1 MRCPKCLQDNPSD
14 TRFCGNCAAP
24 LGPTSLETERSA
36 GPTETI
42 ATIVTELRTGTA
54 FAGRF
59 QVIEELGKGG
69 MGRVYK
75 VYDEKTREKIALKL
89 LKPEIAAD
97 KQAIERFG
105 NELRFA
111 RKISHR
117 NVCRMYD
124 LGEEKGTHFITMEYV
139 SGEDLKSMLQMMG
152 QLSSGQIVSIGK
164 QVCDGLAEA
173 HSLGVVHRDL
183 KPQNIMIDKSGNAK
197 IMDFGIARSI
207 REKGITGAG
216 IMIGTPEYMS
226 PEQTEAKDI
235 DQRSDIY
242 SLGIIL
248 YEMATGHVPFEG
260 ETALSIAI
268 KHKTEIPKDPREFN
282 PQIPEDLSRL
292 ILKCMEKEKER
303 RYQGVDEILSALV
316 KIESRTPTTGIAASK
331 VTETEKILEAKW
343 KKSIAVLPFSNLS
356 PEKEQEYF
364 CDGLSEEIIN
374 ALSHIRELRVVARTS
389 AFAFKGKEID
399 IREVGEKLNVDAV
412 LEGSVRKAGE
422 RLRIT
427 AQLINV
433 ADGYHLWSERFDRE
447 MKDVFSIQDEV
458 TLEIVDKLKIE
469 LLGKEREQVVKRYT
483 ENPEA
488 HNLLLKGLYFWNKR
502 TKESLKRSL
511 ECLHQA
517 LEIDPAYA
525 LAHAQLAFIFISLG
539 WLGFARPHEAFPKA
553 KAAAM
558 KALEID
564 GSLSQAYA
572 ALAIISLLYDW
583 DWTASE
589 KGFKKALSLNPG
601 FDYAHFGYSVIL
613 ASLRRHEESVNALK
627 KAVEL
632 DPLSL
637 RMNAELGFC
646 FRLARRYDEAQEQL
660 KKTIEMDPNF
670 GLAHHYM
677 GMLCNDKGMYKEAIP
692 EFQKAIELSG
702 GLSWAFGY
710 LGYSYAMSGQKDEAQ
725 KILHTLEERSKEE
738 YVRSTSLI
746 VMYHAL
752 EDIDKSFECFERAM
766 EERDPVLPLIN
777 VLPELDVFRPDPR
790 FKAFLKKMNLDK

>member
-1 MRCPKCLQDNPSD
+1 MSSRKGD
-14 TRFCGNCAAP
+14 TAP
-24 LGPTSLETERSA
+24 LKDVKESSLKSFLAKLRKRHIIETLAAFIGGGWLLIEVVERLFVSHYHF
-36 GPTETI
+36 PEETI
-42 ATIVTELRTGTA
+42 DITVVTLIGALLCTLLWRWFRGTA
-54 FAGRF
+54 KRPGN
-59 QVIEELGKGG
+59 V
-69 MGRVYK
+69 K
-75 VYDEKTREKIALKL
+75 VEVLIVPLIILVAL
-89 LKPEIAAD
+89 
-97 KQAIERFG
+97 AI
-105 NELRFA
+105 
-111 RKISHR
+111 
-117 NVCRMYD
+117 D
-124 LGEEKGTHFITMEYV
+124 LNLI
-139 SGEDLKSMLQMMG
+139 LQMTG
-152 QLSSGQIVSIGK
+152 IPGKELLIG
-164 QVCDGLAEA
+164 
-173 HSLGVVHRDL
+173 
-183 KPQNIMIDKSGNAK
+183 MIA
-197 IMDFGIARSI
+197 FLLGIAWVIFKLSQWAVSTPDAAVKKFDI
-207 REKGITGAG
+207 SKPAETKAG
-216 IMIGTPEYMS
+216 
-226 PEQTEAKDI
+226 
-235 DQRSDIY
+235 
-242 SLGIIL
+242 
-248 YEMATGHVPFEG
+248 
-260 ETALSIAI
+260 
-268 KHKTEIPKDPREFN
+268 
-282 PQIPEDLSRL
+282 
-292 ILKCMEKEKER
+292 
-303 RYQGVDEILSALV
+303 
-316 KIESRTPTTGIAASK
+316 
-331 VTETEKILEAKW
+331 
-343 KKSIAVLPFSNLS
+343 KSIVVLPFVNIS
-356 PEKEQEYF
+356 PEEGQDYF

-469 LLGKEREQVVKRYT
+469 LLGKEREQVIKRYT

-564 GSLSQAYA
+564 GSLPQAYA
-572 ALAIISLLYDW
+572 ALGFISLFYDW

-637 RMNAELGFC
+637 RMNAELV
-646 FRLARRYDEAQEQL
+646 
-660 KKTIEMDPNF
+660 
-670 GLAHHYM
+670 
-677 GMLCNDKGMYKEAIP
+677 
-692 EFQKAIELSG
+692 SV
-702 GLSWAFGY
+702 S
-710 LGYSYAMSGQKDEAQ
+710 
-725 KILHTLEERSKEE
+725 
-738 YVRSTSLI
+738 V
-746 VMYHAL
+746 
-752 EDIDKSFECFERAM
+752 
-766 EERDPVLPLIN
+766 
-777 VLPELDVFRPDPR
+777 
-790 FKAFLKKMNLDK
+790 

>member
-1 MRCPKCLQDNPSD
+1 MPEVDNKTHPKIAEEPAQIRETGFRALF
-14 TRFCGNCAAP
+14 TKLRKRHIIETLAAFIGGGWLLLEFVHWLLVDHYHFP
-24 LGPTSLETERSA
+24 EKSIDITFVTILGALLCTLIWRWF
-36 GPTETI
+36 
-42 ATIVTELRTGTA
+42 RGTA
-54 FAGRF
+54 KRPGN
-59 QVIEELGKGG
+59 V
-69 MGRVYK
+69 K
-75 VYDEKTREKIALKL
+75 VEVLIVPLIILVAL
-89 LKPEIAAD
+89 
-97 KQAIERFG
+97 AI
-105 NELRFA
+105 
-111 RKISHR
+111 
-117 NVCRMYD
+117 D
-124 LGEEKGTHFITMEYV
+124 LNLI
-139 SGEDLKSMLQMMG
+139 LQMAG
-152 QLSSGQIVSIGK
+152 IPGKELLIGIIAF
-164 QVCDGLAEA
+164 L
-173 HSLGVVHRDL
+173 L
-183 KPQNIMIDKSGNAK
+183 
-197 IMDFGIARSI
+197 GIAWVIFKLSQW
-207 REKGITGAG
+207 AVS
-216 IMIGTPEYMS
+216 TPDAAVKKFDVS
-226 PEQTEAKDI
+226 KPA
-235 DQRSDIY
+235 
-242 SLGIIL
+242 
-248 YEMATGHVPFEG
+248 
-260 ETALSIAI
+260 ETKA
-268 KHKTEIPKDPREFN
+268 E
-282 PQIPEDLSRL
+282 
-292 ILKCMEKEKER
+292 
-303 RYQGVDEILSALV
+303 
-316 KIESRTPTTGIAASK
+316 
-331 VTETEKILEAKW
+331 
-343 KKSIAVLPFSNLS
+343 KSIVVLPFVNIS
-356 PEKEQEYF
+356 PEEGQDYF

-790 FKAFLKKMNLDK
+790 FKAFLKKMNLEK